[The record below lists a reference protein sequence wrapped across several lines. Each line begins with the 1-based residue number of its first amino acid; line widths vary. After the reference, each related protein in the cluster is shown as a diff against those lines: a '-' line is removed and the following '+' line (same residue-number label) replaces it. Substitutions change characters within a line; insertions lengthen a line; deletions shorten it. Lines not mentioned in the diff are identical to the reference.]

1 MGPKPD
7 GFEPVVL
14 DHAGSERGYLL
25 RIPRPISESPVP
37 LVVQLHG
44 RGIGPAM
51 FDRWTGF
58 GELADEAGFALA
70 MPSAIREIWNDG
82 RYGDSTWNGHIEV
95 DDVGFLL
102 AVIDDV
108 IEHHAIDPAR
118 VYLVGMSNGATM
130 AGRVAWERPDR
141 IAAVAQVAGTGA
153 VGLISEHRPTVPVPL
168 LQIHGT
174 RDRFA
179 PYAGGR
185 AGHWLRLFGRRP
197 IVPNVSVDEWARVWV
212 ERNAAADTPLVEAVA
227 PDITVRRWRGPGPA
241 SDVAFYRVEGGGH
254 TWPGARIWI
263 PPHLGRVSHSMDAAR
278 VIWSFFLAHAGV
290 PALEGRALSGDIGER

>member
-1 MGPKPD
+1 MV
-7 GFEPVVL
+7 E
-14 DHAGSERGYLL
+14 
-25 RIPRPISESPVP
+25 
-37 LVVQLHG
+37 LHG

-82 RYGDSTWNGHIEV
+82 RYSGSTWGGHTEI

-130 AGRVAWERPDR
+130 AGRVAWEHPNR

-153 VGLISEHRPTVPVPL
+153 VGLISEQRPAVPVPL

-174 RDRFA
+174 RDKFA

-185 AGHWLRLFGRRP
+185 AGRWLRLFGRRP
-197 IVPNVSVDEWARVWV
+197 IVPNMSVDEWARMWV
-212 ERNAAADTPLVEAVA
+212 ERN
-227 PDITVRRWRGPGPA
+227 GC
-241 SDVAFYRVEGGGH
+241 GGH
-254 TWPGARIWI
+254 ASRRDGRARHHRPPLARPHPCLRRRLLPRGGRRSYVAGCPYLDPAPSRSRQPLARRDARHLELLPGAR
-263 PPHLGRVSHSMDAAR
+263 PGPLG
-278 VIWSFFLAHAGV
+278 
-290 PALEGRALSGDIGER
+290 P